1 MNTSHH
7 ITVRFDGDGITS
19 SERGPLLLAFEK
31 LARQMT
37 GKPVEVFLERMQDD
51 SKLRRSMT
59 PEQRAKL

>member
-1 MNTSHH
+1 MNASHH
-7 ITVRFDGDGITS
+7 ITVHFEGEGIPT

-37 GKPVEVFLERMQDD
+37 GKPVEVFLERMGDD

-59 PEQRAKL
+59 AEQRAKL